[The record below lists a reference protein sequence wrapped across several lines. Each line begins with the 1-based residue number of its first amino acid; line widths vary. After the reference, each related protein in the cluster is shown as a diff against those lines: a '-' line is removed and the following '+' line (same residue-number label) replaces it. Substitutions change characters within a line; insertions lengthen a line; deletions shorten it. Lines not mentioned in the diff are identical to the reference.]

1 MGIQDEEDRFSFS
14 GVDERREEDEDTN
27 VPGVNM
33 MRSSRDHI
41 SSRRRNKSCVE
52 IRDLSSSRSDRFNS
66 LDTRTSRVSS
76 PDTRT
81 CRVSSLDTRTSR
93 SSSQGTRRR
102 RVSSQGLRTSMDNY
116 QDVRTSRSSSN
127 DARTNT
133 ERDREKTGEETCT
146 CIDKQNNYRKFVL
159 GSTLLSINKKEVGY
173 SPQT

>member
-33 MRSSRDHI
+33 MRSSS

-52 IRDLSSSRSDRFNS
+52 IRDLSSSRSDRFSS

-146 CIDKQNNYRKFVL
+146 CTGKQNNYRKFVL
-159 GSTLLSINKKEVGY
+159 GSTLLSINKKEVDY